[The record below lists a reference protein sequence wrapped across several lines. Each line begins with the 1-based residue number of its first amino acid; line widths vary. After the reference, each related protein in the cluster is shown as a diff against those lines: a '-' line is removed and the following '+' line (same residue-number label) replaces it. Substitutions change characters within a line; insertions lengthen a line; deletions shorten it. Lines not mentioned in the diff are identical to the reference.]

1 MSKYIITIKKNQS
14 ELNHA
19 GIKGMKWGRRRFQN
33 EDGSLTEAG
42 RKRYG
47 VGDGGDGDKKS
58 LSDKMSEIAKRNH
71 EQNLNSEA
79 RTSAVR
85 DSDHEALD
93 EIRKNTKKLDD
104 AMGIDTTPGAAKAYQ
119 ENLRKNQS
127 SGGGEKGIVPVKD
140 AETKSFKP
148 GDDGYEIQ
156 DAPKTKSG
164 SDDTSKSSE
173 RPKDFYT
180 DDFEDKT
187 KSDKG
192 SKSDRGPEIDDE
204 ILSEIARK
212 ANAHD
217 AAKKRADAENLV
229 GKAFEERQKRM
240 DAEKRERE
248 AAEKKKQEEAEK
260 KENAKERE
268 KNKKERDKEEE
279 EARKRGEER
288 KKEAEKNRKE
298 EEAEKKENAKERE
311 KNKKERDKEEE
322 KALKAA
328 KDISNE
334 SGKIANELG
343 NITGRQRIDVPRM
356 NLSHLSNKQ
365 MQDAIQR
372 EIIEK
377 QYDSMFNTTRHQAE
391 ARRERTKNFFQNVGS
406 GLTIAG
412 SALSIALVIKQLKG

>member
-79 RTSAVR
+79 RRSAVR

-279 EARKRGEER
+279 
-288 KKEAEKNRKE
+288 
-298 EEAEKKENAKERE
+298 
-311 KNKKERDKEEE
+311 